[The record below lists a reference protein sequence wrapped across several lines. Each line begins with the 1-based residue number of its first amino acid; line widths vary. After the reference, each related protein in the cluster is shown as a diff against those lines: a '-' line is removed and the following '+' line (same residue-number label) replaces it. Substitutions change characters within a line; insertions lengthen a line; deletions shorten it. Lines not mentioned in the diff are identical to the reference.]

1 VRRRTVLAAD
11 LEPLYLPAALRR
23 DLGQQYRGKHG
34 DGQPTGV
41 SRMAL
46 SLDQAPVLDAA
57 NPHGFAAGAVLA
69 AMADLYP
76 AGSDH

>member
-1 VRRRTVLAAD
+1 MRRRTILAAD
-11 LEPLYLPAALRR
+11 LEALQYPLPVRR
-23 DLGQQYRGKHG
+23 DLGQAYRGKHG

-57 NPHGFAAGAVLA
+57 NPHGFAAHALLA
-69 AMADLYP
+69 AMAELYP
-76 AGSDH
+76 NGEMN